1 MLALTA
7 LLSLATYVFADETF
21 TLTAQGANI
30 NSKVGVAN
38 SKLVL
43 NNQAAT
49 FILQT
54 PSGYLTANGHNVVL
68 TPEGIETSDSNQSKD
83 FGIEDGKLRNG
94 PSIDKFDFYS
104 CPDGSIANFQ
114 CLGGVAITLYTG
126 GATETA
132 TTAAAPVTSSSSA
145 AAAPATSSSA
155 ATAPATSSVKQST
168 SSAQQVSSTTTK
180 ASSTSA
186 PSSKVTSAAAVNSA
200 YANSTVTDL
209 HSTLL
214 TITSCKSNACSSK
227 PTAGVSTY
235 QGAAAQ
241 AKYAAGAIAVAGAL
255 LL

>member
-132 TTAAAPVTSSSSA
+132 TTAAAPVTSSSSSA
-145 AAAPATSSSA
+145 AA
-155 ATAPATSSVKQST
+155 APATSSVKQST

-180 ASSTSA
+180 AASASA

-209 HSTLL
+209 HSTLV
-214 TITSCKSNACSSK
+214 TITSCKSDACSSK